1 MAGSSYS
8 KEMEA
13 IKGKYIMVN
22 LYKKIIALITA
33 LCIIFIAG
41 SCEYNKKSSLDNINY
56 RLKWLFNISSAG
68 DIWADA
74 HGHFQEQ
81 GLMVTVKPGGP
92 ERDAIKELELGQAHF
107 GVASADQV
115 IRAVSK
121 GAPIV
126 VLAQIFQVNPL
137 QWIYRPN
144 KINIELPIDLKGKT
158 IGVTFGGNDETIM
171 KALLAQHQ
179 IDENEVELF
188 SVRYDYTPFYKG
200 KVDLWPIYRN
210 AQAVIIGNRLQDAG
224 EQIAFFD
231 PHKAGTTF
239 VANSVV
245 TTQKILAEHPETV
258 KKFMD
263 ALLMAWKESMD
274 PANKEKVVETVH
286 RFDTDTPI
294 ETINEQLEITRNLT
308 VPSGDFAKG
317 GKFFGKIDSNA
328 WKDTEKI
335 MLDQKLIPKPIK
347 IENYLKPGS

>member
-1 MAGSSYS
+1 MLN
-8 KEMEA
+8 
-13 IKGKYIMVN
+13 IH
-22 LYKKIIALITA
+22 KKIIGLITA
-33 LCIIFIAG
+33 FCIIIIAG
-41 SCEYNKKSSLDNINY
+41 SCGYRQKSSLNNINY
-56 RLKWLFNISSAG
+56 RLKWLLNISSAG
-68 DIWADA
+68 DIWADV
-74 HGHFQEQ
+74 HGLFQEQ
-81 GLMVTVKPGGP
+81 GLIVTVKPGGP

-126 VLAQIFQVNPL
+126 VIAQIFQVNPL
-137 QWIYRPN
+137 QWIYRPD
-144 KINIELPIDLKGKT
+144 KIQIELPIDLKGKI

-188 SVRYDYTPFYKG
+188 SVRYDYTPFYEG
-200 KVDLWPIYRN
+200 RVDLWPIYRN

-231 PHKAGTTF
+231 PHETGTTF

-245 TTQKILAEHPETV
+245 TTQKILEEHPETV

-263 ALLMAWKESMD
+263 ALLAAWKESMD
-274 PANKEKVVETVH
+274 PANKEKVIETVH
-286 RFDTDTPI
+286 RFDKDTPTEI
-294 ETINEQLEITRNLT
+294 IGEQLEITRKLT
-308 VPSGDFAKG
+308 VPFGDFAKG
-317 GKFFGKIDSNA
+317 EEFFGKIDPEA

-335 MLDQKLIPKPIK
+335 MLDQKLISKPVQ
-347 IENYLKPGS
+347 IEKYLKPVS